1 MRRTAMDRRS
11 PSAPRR
17 ARGAT
22 LLEAVFAVLL
32 LGISVPPILG
42 FFRQGTLS
50 SIAPERQTAAYFLAM
65 ERMEEIIADRHSST
79 RGYSYLTAAHYPAES
94 LAGGFTRTAAFNEV
108 SSADLTTHQSG
119 TGYLL
124 ITVTV
129 QYSAPAGSYAI
140 SSLVCD
146 RS

>member
-1 MRRTAMDRRS
+1 MEPRS
-11 PSAPRR
+11 PSPVRR

-22 LLEAVFAVLL
+22 LLETVFAVLI
-32 LGISVPPILG
+32 LGISMPPILG

-79 RGYSYLTAAHYPAES
+79 RGFSYLTAAHYPAES
-94 LAGGFTRTAAFNEV
+94 LAGGFTRAATFDDV
-108 SSADLTTHQSG
+108 SPADLTTHQSG
-119 TGYLL
+119 SGYRL

-129 QYSAPAGSYAI
+129 QYSAPAGSYALA
-140 SSLVCD
+140 SLVCD